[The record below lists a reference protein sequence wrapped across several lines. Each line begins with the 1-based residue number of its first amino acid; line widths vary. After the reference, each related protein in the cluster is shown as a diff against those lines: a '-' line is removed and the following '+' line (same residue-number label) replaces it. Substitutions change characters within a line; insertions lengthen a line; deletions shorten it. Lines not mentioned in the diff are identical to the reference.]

1 MLTSY
6 ITLTITYILALLG
19 MAFFTL
25 LERKALGYFQIRK
38 GPNKVGIA
46 GIPQPFADALKL
58 FTKELNKPTLANQF
72 PFLIAPMLGLF
83 LALVLWSLYPCSNP
97 SFYLPFSVLLFLC
110 VSSFNVYS
118 TLIAG
123 WSSNSKYALLGALRT
138 IAQSISY
145 EVSMSLIL
153 LSVLLSMMSMDFT
166 SMYLNKTLPYFLMF
180 AVMFLIWF
188 TTTLA
193 ETNRT
198 PFDLSEG
205 ESELVS
211 GFNVEFSSGTF
222 ALIFMAEYLN
232 ILIMSLFTTVLF
244 LNFFFLNTALTDLLF
259 TVKIT
264 FIAFAFVWVRA
275 TLPRMRYDMLM
286 NLTWKTFLPFSL
298 GMLMFM
304 APIVTIMA

>member
-1 MLTSY
+1 MTST
-6 ITLTITYILALLG
+6 ISLTITYILALLG

-58 FTKELNKPTLANQF
+58 FTKELNKPTLANNN
-72 PFLIAPMLGLF
+72 PFLAAPALGLF

-97 SFYLPFSVLLFLC
+97 SFFLPFSVLLFLC

-138 IAQSISY
+138 IAQTISY

-153 LSVLLSMMSMDFT
+153 LSILLSSMTMDFT
-166 SMYLNKTLPYFLMF
+166 DMYTNKPIPYLIVFPTMF
-180 AVMFLIWF
+180 MIWF

-232 ILIMSLFTTVLF
+232 ILIMSLFTTALF
-244 LNFFFLNTALTDLLF
+244 LNFYAAGSPISDMFFTSE
-259 TVKIT
+259 IT
-264 FIAFAFVWVRA
+264 FMAFCFIWIRA

-298 GMLMFM
+298 GMLM
-304 APIVTIMA
+304 IVCPSIMLMS